1 MAMVIGAEQSRE
13 QVKKRRRC
21 NEGNVTA
28 MSEYSVACK
37 IHRRLPVH
45 VRLCSIRLAPCMLP
59 EATCNNTE
67 LSNQVVGQF
76 FISKINIQLL
86 GVGKMPQCCVATL
99 HGNYLRWS
107 LCR

>member
-1 MAMVIGAEQSRE
+1 
-13 QVKKRRRC
+13 
-21 NEGNVTA
+21 

-76 FISKINIQLL
+76 FQNKYTIL
-86 GVGKMPQCCVATL
+86 GVGKIMGITCGGHSAVNHAKAT
-99 HGNYLRWS
+99 S
-107 LCR
+107 LVDRGANGKGCKEKRQH